1 MNKTVTIN
9 IAGFVYHID
18 EDAFNKLDSYLN
30 AVRGSIQQEGE
41 EEIIADIEGRIGE
54 LFSERVDQQ
63 TGVIRMNHVD
73 EIINIMGKPEDYI
86 IDDEIPAP
94 QQFISS
100 KQPKKIYRDG
110 EKRVFGG
117 VCSGIGHY
125 LNVDPVWI
133 RIIFVLLF
141 FLYGI
146 SILVYLI
153 LWIVIPKARNT
164 SEILEML
171 GEPVTISNIEKRF
184 KDGVPVNYS
193 YSTGSSAATIIR
205 KIIGIILIVFST
217 ISIFGSFFAPLAFN
231 AQKDTIFRNVLLYNE
246 AQIGIPFWVLN
257 LSLFLVSCLPFIVL
271 LLLGIKILKPKT
283 KHIGLVSGILGF
295 FWLLAI
301 FIFAYCM
308 INADFEKDKIKDL
321 FDNSYETKFTK
332 ADLPLNTRDTLNLVF
347 EKDPRIFNVNDTIK
361 NDYRYSEIQRVSV
374 EILESGIGK
383 AYVEVEEKTFN
394 SKRLNI
400 KSLGKYNIE
409 IESSKFSHTLN
420 YNYSIKNDTLALSN
434 SILATYNNF
443 TEDNDVRVK
452 VYITPEQAIK
462 LNGKDS
468 NFIWYQD
475 LEEGKNIYRFDK
487 TGTLKST
494 TETIN

>member
-18 EDAFNKLDSYLN
+18 EDAYNKLDSYLN
-30 AVRGSIQQEGE
+30 AVRGSIQQDGE
-41 EEIIADIEGRIGE
+41 EEIISDIEGRIGE

-86 IDDEIPAP
+86 IDDEVPN
-94 QQFISS
+94 QQHYATI
-100 KQPKKIYRDG
+100 KQAKKIYRDG
-110 EKRVFGG
+110 EKRILGG
-117 VCSGIGHY
+117 VCSGLGHY

-184 KDGVPVNYS
+184 KDGVPLNYS
-193 YSTGSSAATIIR
+193 TNTGSSAATVIR
-205 KIIGIILIVFST
+205 KVIGIALIVFSI
-217 ISIFGSFFAPLAFN
+217 ISIFGSFFAPIAFN
-231 AQKDTIFRNVLLYNE
+231 AQKDSIFRDVLTFNE
-246 AQIGIPFWVLN
+246 SQIGIPFWGLN
-257 LSLFLVSCLPFIVL
+257 LSLFLMSCIPFIVL
-271 LLLGIKILKPKT
+271 LMLGIKVLKTKT

-295 FWLLAI
+295 FWLIAT
-301 FIFAYCM
+301 FIFAYTM
-308 INADFEKDKIKDL
+308 INANFEKHKINDL
-321 FDNSYETKFTK
+321 FEDSYESKFTK
-332 ADLPLNTRDTLNLVF
+332 TDLPLESKDTLNLIF
-347 EKDPRIFNVNDTIK
+347 EKDPRIYNVNDTIK
-361 NDYRYSEIQRVSV
+361 NNYRYSEIEHINV
-374 EILESGIGK
+374 EILESSTGK
-383 AYVEVEEKTFN
+383 AYLEVEEKTFN
-394 SKRLNI
+394 NKRLNI

-409 IESSKFSHTLN
+409 IESTKFSSTLN

-443 TEDNDVRVK
+443 TEDNNVRVK
-452 VYITPEQAIK
+452 IYITANQAIK
-462 LNGKDS
+462 INSKD
-468 NFIWYQD
+468 NRYIWDQSLTD
-475 LEEGKNIYRFDK
+475 GKNIYRFDK
-487 TGTLKST
+487 VGNLKITNDTL
-494 TETIN
+494 